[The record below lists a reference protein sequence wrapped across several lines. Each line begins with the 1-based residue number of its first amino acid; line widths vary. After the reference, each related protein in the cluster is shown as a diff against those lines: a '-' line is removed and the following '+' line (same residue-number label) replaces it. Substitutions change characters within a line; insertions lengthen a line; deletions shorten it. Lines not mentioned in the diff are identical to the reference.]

1 MRRLALTLLLLATRV
16 HAHSVPIPPSLCTFD
31 PLSIAATT
39 GGFTATA
46 AAPAATDVFRI
57 VYDAA
62 ASAAQFCAADPADPQ
77 NRCAAVT
84 PERSF
89 SGGSVTGTLRMPAF
103 SGRLLASGDL
113 AATVS
118 LSVAVDAQSATI
130 ALPLTTG
137 LVVAGTTVVAG
148 SPIAA
153 DGHLELVGTATIDAL
168 AAPLG
173 GTPLVVRLT
182 CTAVP
187 APDLDQFV
195 PATETKR
202 VGGKIGATG
211 VKVGV
216 TFRAGREVTTPNF
229 ATPAVIRV
237 AAGDATVA
245 TLVLPGLVA
254 HGKRKFVGSTADGS
268 VMVRRVRGSTY
279 RMTVQTAA
287 ATPPTAS
294 TPIEVA
300 YQVGGLLSR
309 GMRTFRAGRGGLH
322 AP

>member
-1 MRRLALTLLLLATRV
+1 MRRVALALLLLATRV

-39 GGFTATA
+39 GGFTANA
-46 AAPAATDVFRI
+46 AAPGASDVFRI

-62 ASAAQFCAADPADPQ
+62 ASAAQFCAADPADQQ

-89 SGGSVTGTLRMPAF
+89 SGDGVTGTLRIPAF

-113 AATVS
+113 TATVS

-137 LVVAGTTVVAG
+137 LVVAGTSVVAG

-153 DGHLELVGTATIDAL
+153 NGHLELVGTAIMDGL

-182 CTAVP
+182 CTATP

-195 PATETKR
+195 PATETAR
-202 VGGKIGATG
+202 VGGKIGASG
-211 VKVGV
+211 VKLGV
-216 TFRAGREVTTPNF
+216 TFRAGREVTTPDF
-229 ATPAVIRV
+229 TAPAVVRV

-245 TLVLPGLVA
+245 TLALPALEA
-254 HGKRKFVGSTADGS
+254 HGKRKFAGSTADGS
-268 VMVRRVRGSTY
+268 VTIRRVRGSTY
-279 RMTVQTAA
+279 RMTVRTAA

-294 TPIEVA
+294 GPIEVT
-300 YQVGGLLSR
+300 YQVGGLVSR

>member
-1 MRRLALTLLLLATRV
+1 MRYVALAVLLLATRV

-31 PLSIAATT
+31 PLVIAAS
-39 GGFTATA
+39 GSSFTATA
-46 AAPAATDVFRI
+46 AAPGATDTFRI

-77 NRCAAVT
+77 NRCATVT

-89 SGGSVTGTLRMPAF
+89 SGGGISGTLRMPAF
-103 SGRLLASGDL
+103 SARLLASGDL

-118 LSVAVDAQSATI
+118 LSVTVDAQSATI

-148 SPIAA
+148 SPIAG
-153 DGHLELVGTATIDAL
+153 DGHLELVGTATIDTL
-168 AAPLG
+168 ATPLG

-182 CTAVP
+182 CTAAP

-195 PATETKR
+195 PATETRR

-211 VKVGV
+211 VKVGI
-216 TFRAGREVTTPNF
+216 TFRAGREVTTPDF
-229 ATPAVIRV
+229 AAPAVVRV
-237 AAGDATVA
+237 AAGDAAVA
-245 TLVLPGLVA
+245 TLALPSLEPQ
-254 HGKRKFVGSTADGS
+254 GKRKFVGSTADGS
-268 VMVRRVRGSTY
+268 VTIRRVRGSTY
-279 RMTVQTAA
+279 RMSVRTAA

-294 TPIEVA
+294 TSIEVT
-300 YQVGGLLSR
+300 YQVGGLISR
-309 GMRTFRAGRGGLH
+309 GMRTFRTGRGGLH

>member
-1 MRRLALTLLLLATRV
+1 MRHLAVLLLLATRV

-31 PLSIAATT
+31 PLMIAASS

-46 AAPAATDVFRI
+46 AAPGANDAFRI

-77 NRCAAVT
+77 NRCATIT

-89 SGGSVTGTLRMPAF
+89 SGGGVTGTLRMPAF
-103 SGRLLASGDL
+103 SGRLLESGDL
-113 AATVS
+113 TATVS
-118 LSVAVDAQSATI
+118 LFVTVDAQSATT

-137 LVVAGTTVVAG
+137 LVVSGTSVIAG

-153 DGHLELVGTATIDAL
+153 DGRFELVGTATIDAL
-168 AAPLG
+168 PAPLG
-173 GTPLVVRLT
+173 GTPLIVRLT
-182 CTAVP
+182 CAAAPV
-187 APDLDQFV
+187 PDLDQFV
-195 PATETKR
+195 PATETTR

-211 VKVGV
+211 VKLGV

-229 ATPAVIRV
+229 AAPAIVRV

-245 TLVLPGLVA
+245 TLVLTGLEA

-268 VMVRRVRGSTY
+268 VTIRRVRGTTY
-279 RMTVQTAA
+279 RMTVRTAA

-294 TPIEVA
+294 TSIEVA
-300 YQVGGLLSR
+300 YEVGGGLLSR